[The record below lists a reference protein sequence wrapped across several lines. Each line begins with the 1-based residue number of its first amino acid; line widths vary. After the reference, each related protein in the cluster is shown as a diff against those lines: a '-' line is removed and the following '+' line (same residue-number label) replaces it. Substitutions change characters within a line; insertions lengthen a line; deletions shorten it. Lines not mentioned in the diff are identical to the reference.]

1 MNFSDKQAALK
12 RLDWVEKARIG
23 IIAAIDDAVDPT
35 FKVFP
40 TVDPLKFIL
49 KISLT
54 RPLRKS
60 TRDPL
65 RQYLRCWAQEYGCDV
80 PIINIENNR
89 VQAQVLTR
97 QKVWTRNAQ
106 GRFKPKERFVR
117 KSQ

>member
-1 MNFSDKQAALK
+1 MNPVDRQAALK
-12 RLDWVEKARIG
+12 RLEWVEKARLG
-23 IIAAIDDAVDPT
+23 IVAAIGDVVDPT

-49 KISLT
+49 KISLN
-54 RPLRKS
+54 RPLSKA

-65 RQYLRCWAQEYGCDV
+65 RTYVRLWAQEFGCDV
-80 PIINIENNR
+80 PIINIGRDR

-97 QKVWTRNAQ
+97 QKVWDRNAR

-117 KSQ
+117 RNG